1 MLYGE
6 KGAIEI
12 ADKSTLKVNMN
23 ISDSRVVRVPL
34 LFEVPV
40 EVPLSSLNLAKVI
53 EELQEASVQMHTK
66 AAAGSQ
72 SAGGDAR

>member
-1 MLYGE
+1 
-6 KGAIEI
+6 
-12 ADKSTLKVNMN
+12 MN

-53 EELQEASVQMHTK
+53 EELREAGVQIHTK
-66 AAAGSQ
+66 APAGSQ
-72 SAGGDAR
+72 PAGGDAR